1 MDEHQ
6 ESILN
11 LLETKSSH
19 KQATY
24 RNTLRHF
31 ENLKGILQKA
41 ANYYGSAMKERDP
54 YVEVSYHSPNLF
66 DAELKFSGDLLVFS
80 MHSNVFTF
88 DHKHFAYQTAYVK
101 ENNLRAYCGVINVY
115 NFLADS
121 YKYKRMNDVGFL
133 LARIFVNTENHFF
146 VEGTRLMTTNYSDF
160 GNQVLDEPVLE
171 EVVQRAILQSLQIDL
186 QVPAFEQVQAISVGQ
201 KMTEH
206 ANSGLFTGKKLGYA
220 K

>member
-1 MDEHQ
+1 
-6 ESILN
+6 
-11 LLETKSSH
+11 
-19 KQATY
+19 
-24 RNTLRHF
+24 
-31 ENLKGILQKA
+31 
-41 ANYYGSAMKERDP
+41 
-54 YVEVSYHSPNLF
+54 
-66 DAELKFSGDLLVFS
+66 
-80 MHSNVFTF
+80 
-88 DHKHFAYQTAYVK
+88 
-101 ENNLRAYCGVINVY
+101 
-115 NFLADS
+115 
-121 YKYKRMNDVGFL
+121 MNDVGFL

>member
-31 ENLKGILQKA
+31 EMLKDILKKTA
-41 ANYYGSAMKERDP
+41 AFYSGAMKERDP
-54 YVEVSYHSPNLF
+54 FVEVSFNAPNMF

-88 DHKHFAYQTAYVK
+88 EHKHFAYQTTYVK
-101 ENNLRAYCGVINVY
+101 ENPTRAYCGVINVY